1 MDAITSY
8 DEAELYDALFDNFA
22 EFVTGE
28 EKDKI
33 IQRYKDTF
41 DIPELPW
48 WAE

>member
-28 EKDKI
+28 EKEKI
-33 IQRYKDTF
+33 MEKKERKWYN
-41 DIPELPW
+41 
-48 WAE
+48 